1 MLENVLSQL
10 VSTFATFSIA
20 AILYC
25 NYILFEAYATPILW
39 SLITSQT
46 LKPAKNKIIDFL
58 NEISDTSTEERM
70 LWRAVKKLKR
80 GWFRR
85 IRTLGTLGV
94 FFDHSL
100 VLFVLICAI
109 SMSLR
114 LFTFRVVALTLLIV
128 AAPAIL
134 SMYILDRNVFTYR
147 HLISDDTLASVVV
160 VCFFFFTVSFVF
172 FSLTF
177 EATAE
182 FFQASQILIQ
192 RVTDS
197 IEEDEVTREQWTG
210 MVTSLQS
217 AIETQIAE
225 FRSIYNE
232 SAWFPFVDSSIQQI
246 QLGIFNSTIRSNET
260 VAVSSLQHANQQ
272 HDDHFEIPSFDMLY
286 EQFND
291 MLQHKEVLLNAFH
304 HAHTAV
310 AVIALKP
317 LLNFVSLASMALQ
330 FVFKSL
336 VFFTLLMSL
345 LAGKTDVL
353 TKVFEMIPLS
363 DTQRGLDALRESL
376 EACFF
381 LPFRIASSHA
391 MIAIV
396 TFHIFAADLPYVFE
410 IENIFTHNHRLVLKP
425 LHTQVPRNLDC
436 VSVLAASDR
445 AGKCYMYSL
454 DDKSSSERTY
464 HCGCVSVH
472 HTAASLQSG
481 RQLQLQ

>member
-1 MLENVLSQL
+1 MPSSSSASHRRMLENVLSQL
-10 VSTFATFSIA
+10 VSTFATFSIV

-46 LKPAKNKIIDFL
+46 LKPAKDKIIDFL
-58 NEISDTSTEERM
+58 KEISDISDTQEHM
-70 LWRAVKKLKR
+70 LLRALRKLKR

-85 IRTLGTLGV
+85 IRTSGALGV

-109 SMSLR
+109 SISLR
-114 LFTFRVVALTLLIV
+114 VFTFRVVALTLLIV
-128 AAPAIL
+128 AAPAVL

-147 HLISDDTLASVVV
+147 HLISDDTLASIVV
-160 VCFFFFTVSFVF
+160 VCFFFFTVGFVF

-182 FFQASQILIQ
+182 FVQASQILIQ

-197 IEEDEVTREQWTG
+197 IEEDEVTKEQWTG
-210 MVTSLQS
+210 MVTSLQT
-217 AIETQIAE
+217 AIENQVAE
-225 FRSIYNE
+225 FRAIYNE
-232 SAWFPFVDSSIQQI
+232 SAWFPFVDESIQQI
-246 QLGIFNSTIRSNET
+246 QLGFFNSTISNESST
-260 VAVSSLQHANQQ
+260 VLSSLQHVNHEH
-272 HDDHFEIPSFDMLY
+272 HDDRFEIPSFEMLY
-286 EQFND
+286 EKFND

-304 HAHTAV
+304 HAQTAV
-310 AVIALKP
+310 GLIALRP
-317 LLNFVSLASMALQ
+317 MLNFVSLASMALQ

-353 TKVFEMIPLS
+353 TKIFQMIPLS
-363 DTQRGLDALRESL
+363 DTQRGLDALRVSL

-391 MIAIV
+391 MIALV
-396 TFHIFAADLPYVFE
+396 TFHIFAADLPYLGTLIVFLSSLLP
-410 IENIFTHNHRLVLKP
+410 IVR
-425 LHTQVPRNLDC
+425 C
-436 VSVLAASDR
+436 VGTSSVLL
-445 AGKCYMYSL
+445 K
-454 DDKSSSERTY
+454 KTF
-464 HCGCVSVH
+464 
-472 HTAASLQSG
+472 
-481 RQLQLQ
+481 